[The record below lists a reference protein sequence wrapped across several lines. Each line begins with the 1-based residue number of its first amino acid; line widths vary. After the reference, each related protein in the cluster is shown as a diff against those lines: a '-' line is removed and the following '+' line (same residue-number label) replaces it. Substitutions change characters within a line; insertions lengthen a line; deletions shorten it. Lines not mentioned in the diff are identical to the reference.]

1 MRDPEQ
7 IDVRE
12 LDPWPPR
19 LYVGN
24 RGDVITMAMAAD
36 QHRADRHL
44 TNLSQATHQNQCL
57 TSK

>member
-19 LYVGN
+19 VAYVGN
-24 RGDVITMAMAAD
+24 RGDVMTTWQLISTG
-36 QHRADRHL
+36 QIGV
-44 TNLSQATHQNQCL
+44 
-57 TSK
+57 